1 MTIQLRYTALKEMRP
16 LEVGVMDQTQITEM
30 KLYSRN
36 VSTYVTIALN
46 ALDLFIVKEIA
57 YVVSGR
63 EDR

>member
-16 LEVGVMDQTQITEM
+16 LEVGVMDQTQITEK

-36 VSTYVTIALN
+36 VSTYVTITLN
-46 ALDLFIVKEIA
+46 ALDLFIVKGIA